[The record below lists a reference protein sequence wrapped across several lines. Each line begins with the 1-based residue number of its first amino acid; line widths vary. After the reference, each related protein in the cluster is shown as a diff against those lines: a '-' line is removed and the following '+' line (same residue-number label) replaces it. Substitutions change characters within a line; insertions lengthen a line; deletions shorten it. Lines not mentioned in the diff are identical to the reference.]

1 MAEAEKKYIIVV
13 EDDQAYANVY
23 QKKLTNEGFEVTII
37 GDGSQVIK
45 TLQERKPELLLLDLM
60 LPNTNGFEILTEI
73 KKDPN
78 LKELKVVIT
87 SNLSQEEDQKKAKS
101 LGAVDYLVKAN
112 ISVPELIAKIR
123 QYLT

>member
-1 MAEAEKKYIIVV
+1 MADTDKKYLIVV

-23 QKKLTNEGFEVTII
+23 QKKLTNEGFEVKIV
-37 GDGSQVIK
+37 GDGALVVK
-45 TLQERKPELLLLDLM
+45 TLQERKPDLLLLDLM
-60 LPNTNGFEILTEI
+60 LPNANGFEILTQI
-73 KKDPN
+73 KKNPG
-78 LKELKVVIT
+78 LKDLKVIIT
-87 SNLSQEEDQKKAKS
+87 SNLSQEEDQKKARD